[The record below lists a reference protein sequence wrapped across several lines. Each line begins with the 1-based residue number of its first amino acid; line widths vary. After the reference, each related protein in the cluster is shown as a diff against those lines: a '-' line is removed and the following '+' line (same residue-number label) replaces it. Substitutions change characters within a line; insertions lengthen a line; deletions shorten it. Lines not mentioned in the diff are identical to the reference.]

1 MKSKNNEDEGK
12 SIALRMIIHYIG
24 DVHQPLHNLQR
35 YTKEF
40 PKGDKGGNFFKIQN
54 RYSADNLHSVWDQVI
69 YNFRKSYKRP
79 LS

>member
-1 MKSKNNEDEGK
+1 MAIPNLIKWLKGESIVGTPTHTAIMKSKNNEDEGK

-40 PKGDKGGNFFKIQN
+40 PKGDKGGNFFKI
-54 RYSADNLHSVWDQVI
+54 
-69 YNFRKSYKRP
+69 
-79 LS
+79 